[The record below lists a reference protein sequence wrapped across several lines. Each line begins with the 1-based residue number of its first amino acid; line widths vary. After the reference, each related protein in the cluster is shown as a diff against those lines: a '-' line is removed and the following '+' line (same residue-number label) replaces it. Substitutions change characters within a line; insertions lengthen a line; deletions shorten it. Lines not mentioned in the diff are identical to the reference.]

1 MIFAP
6 DWHGWSIS
14 PFYFLIY
21 KVQVLYICIIHVSFL
36 VGLHCFDWKM
46 RLRDHGRHL
55 SLHSTAICIFHIHQ
69 FMKCITMYTVI
80 CSRLLCRQVQV
91 CPGWVPRDLSS
102 SSLGLFWE
110 DLLTQQTTPA
120 STISLP
126 FCLSLFI
133 IVESLT
139 VMIVPTNA
147 SPFKKMEMIHFTAC
161 GSIPLF
167 DRTGVI

>member
-1 MIFAP
+1 
-6 DWHGWSIS
+6 
-14 PFYFLIY
+14 
-21 KVQVLYICIIHVSFL
+21 
-36 VGLHCFDWKM
+36 M

-55 SLHSTAICIFHIHQ
+55 SLHSTAIYNFHMHQ

-80 CSRLLCRQVQV
+80 YSRLLCRQVQV

-110 DLLTQQTTPA
+110 DLLLTQLTTPA

-126 FCLSLFI
+126 FCLSLFL
-133 IVESLT
+133 IVESST

-147 SPFKKMEMIHFTAC
+147 SPFEKMELIHFTAC
-161 GSIPLF
+161 GSMPLL

>member
-1 MIFAP
+1 
-6 DWHGWSIS
+6 
-14 PFYFLIY
+14 
-21 KVQVLYICIIHVSFL
+21 
-36 VGLHCFDWKM
+36 M

-55 SLHSTAICIFHIHQ
+55 SLHSTAIYNFHMHQ

-80 CSRLLCRQVQV
+80 YSRLLCRQVQV

-110 DLLTQQTTPA
+110 DLLLTQLTTPA

-126 FCLSLFI
+126 FCLSLFL
-133 IVESLT
+133 IVESST

-147 SPFKKMEMIHFTAC
+147 SPFKKMELIHFTAY
-161 GSIPLF
+161 SSMPLL